1 MSGFVIDRHNKLK
14 SIGHVQA
21 AINHNDRTTK
31 PKNADPSRL
40 HLNHFKGDGMAKLRT
55 NLASVTQAS
64 TAKEPVLAL
73 EYLVT
78 ATPEQINS
86 PDFDRKAYFKAA
98 KAYLDKLL
106 GAENFIHE
114 AVHYDERSVHGH
126 FIYTPIIELEASTR
140 RRSVVVGKTEDGKQK
155 REVRECATKAGRA
168 LNAKKFTGR
177 DASIALQTTF
187 AEEVGVPFGLRRGIA
202 GSKAKHTEIKAFYG
216 QLQRDLA
223 DIQAKMG
230 RLAEQEAAQ
239 DERGDDLDQRGVD
252 VWARE
257 KALET
262 ERLVLAEYKR
272 QLDERIAGVRA
283 LSDDLKQIEAGL
295 NERKAELDAE
305 VERQV
310 SGLETWELDL
320 QSREAE
326 LAVNP
331 PTPALKSRS
340 KVLDALVAA
349 LPETLIRELPAELR
363 KAVRGVQERNNNQG
377 LSR

>member
-1 MSGFVIDRHNKLK
+1 M
-14 SIGHVQA
+14 
-21 AINHNDRTTK
+21 
-31 PKNADPSRL
+31 
-40 HLNHFKGDGMAKLRT
+40 
-55 NLASVTQAS
+55 
-64 TAKEPVLAL
+64 
-73 EYLVT
+73 
-78 ATPEQINS
+78 
-86 PDFDRKAYFKAA
+86 
-98 KAYLDKLL
+98 
-106 GAENFIHE
+106 
-114 AVHYDERSVHGH
+114 
-126 FIYTPIIELEASTR
+126 
-140 RRSVVVGKTEDGKQK
+140 
-155 REVRECATKAGRA
+155 
-168 LNAKKFTGR
+168 
-177 DASIALQTTF
+177 QTTF